1 MVYEAIV
8 MLKNSRQLI
17 IGIVIGVILAST
29 VAFGADIISNSY
41 FNDNLKLAINGNPI
55 NDIRI
60 VTVEIEGEQYGRN
73 YYSIADLIKAFND
86 YGGISAKV
94 DFDAKTQTTVI
105 EVEREVV
112 MIIPTPEPT
121 PTPEPVNSPALEAL
135 KEKVKKEQTEVL
147 EPDRTKE
154 DNLDVKTYTDE
165 NGIEIS
171 EVDGEKY
178 INNKVVNNI
187 LSEFFGGSVFAVPND
202 GNKLRIMD
210 LRIPNVGFDNGSMFA
225 EKSLIPDE
233 LSSLEL
239 EWFDPQDESEYYIKY
254 NDYNDK
260 ILPFIK

>member
-1 MVYEAIV
+1 

-41 FNDNLKLAINGNPI
+41 FNDNLKLAINGNEI

-60 VTVEIEGEQYGRN
+60 ITVEIEGEQYGRN
-73 YYSIADLIKAFND
+73 YYSIADLIKTFND

-94 DFDAKTQTTVI
+94 DFDAKTQTTVV

-112 MIIPTPEPT
+112 MIT
-121 PTPEPVNSPALEAL
+121 PTPEPKSSPVLDALI
-135 KEKVKKEQTEVL
+135 EKVEQEKLQEEQEPESKNEVDGPTVNRYTEDGL
-147 EPDRTKE
+147 EI
-154 DNLDVKTYTDE
+154 L
-165 NGIEIS
+165 

-178 INNKVVNNI
+178 INTNEVNNI
-187 LSEFFGGSVFAVPND
+187 LSEFFGGSVFAVPSNED
-202 GNKLRIMD
+202 KFRIVD
-210 LRIPNVGFDNGSMFA
+210 LRMPNIGFDNGSGFP
-225 EKSLIPDE
+225 EKKPIPDE

-239 EWFDPQDESEYYIKY
+239 EWFDPQNESEYYMKY
-254 NDYNDK
+254 SDYNDK